1 LKIGSSAEIAK
12 ARTKSAC
19 RCSCDV
25 IRRTHPPVQVNF
37 SLKNP
42 DLFSNVSKGEYVGDD
57 WLGGEVD
64 IEFLQRVSVN
74 GGGVDAFRVSFFNR
88 GKTEFDIEKVL
99 KLGRAAPVEAVEAK
113 ALGKN
118 AGEVGGKEVDLL
130 LVLGDDLGPAL
141 LVNKIPRSRISK
153 TGP

>member
-1 LKIGSSAEIAK
+1 MYANFIPSSAMKTDLSRLDVLKIGSSAEIAK

-25 IRRTHPPVQVNF
+25 IRRAHPPVQVNF

-88 GKTEFDIEKVL
+88 GQDRV
-99 KLGRAAPVEAVEAK
+99 
-113 ALGKN
+113 
-118 AGEVGGKEVDLL
+118 
-130 LVLGDDLGPAL
+130 
-141 LVNKIPRSRISK
+141 
-153 TGP
+153 